1 MGAARPGNPRV
12 MHSTVEVLRGDEPGT
27 ARLAV
32 AGELD
37 VLSGRSVRE
46 AMERAADDGARTVE
60 LDLRDVT
67 FLDSSGLAAVL
78 HGARDLSAR
87 GIAVAARSP
96 PGSEAR
102 LVIEMAGVGPLLG
115 LRDEA

>member
-1 MGAARPGNPRV
+1 
-12 MHSTVEVLRGDEPGT
+12 MHATVDLHRGDVPGT
-27 ARLAV
+27 AELAV

-37 VLSGRSVRE
+37 VLSGRRVRE
-46 AMERAADDGARTVE
+46 AMERAAGDGVRTVE
-60 LDLRDVT
+60 LDLREVT

-87 GIAVAARSP
+87 GVAVAARSP
-96 PGSEAR
+96 RGSEAR

-115 LRDEA
+115 LQDEA